1 MVLCGTIMD
10 IKKGGPAPAFEIQ
23 IRTPKG
29 WSNDL
34 WGCDVGN
41 QAVPETIK
49 TGDVEEFRIKLHEQG
64 TYRLRLYYIIGTPE
78 KAGDHCEGIIG
89 GKSHQVAT
97 SREFRVTAK

>member
-64 TYRLRLYYIIGTPE
+64 TYRLHFTASLVHLKKP
-78 KAGDHCEGIIG
+78 
-89 GKSHQVAT
+89 AT
-97 SREFRVTAK
+97 IAKELSAVSLTRSRRHGNLG